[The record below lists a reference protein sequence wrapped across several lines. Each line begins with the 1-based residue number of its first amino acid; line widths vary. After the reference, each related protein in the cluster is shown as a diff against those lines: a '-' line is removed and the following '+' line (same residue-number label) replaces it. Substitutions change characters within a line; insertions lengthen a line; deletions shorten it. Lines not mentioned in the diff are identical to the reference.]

1 MIPYSVFRLQG
12 DCAENRAA
20 GYCKAFVEGGYE
32 GGHMKSDS
40 TVKEKFPLGR
50 FFAWKTR
57 DISLGCMVIILY
69 ASTELGIPVGI
80 IGSLMMASKI
90 FDAVTD
96 LFAGYIIDNTN
107 TRFGKARPYEFAVIG
122 AWISTV
128 ALFSCPPSLSLTVKC
143 VWLFCMYTLTYSIF
157 ATLLYGC
164 QQAYIVR
171 AFKDRETIIKVSSFG
186 GIVST
191 LGASVVSISFPI
203 LIKKIAVTPEGWS
216 RLVLLYAVPLL
227 ILGMLRFLF
236 VKEVYTPGQQ
246 KVQEKTTVRQ
256 IFTMLKKNPYV
267 WDVGIVAGSVQFIMG
282 LKFIVGDIGQYSKLQ
297 AMTILM
303 LVFMFAFPKMIRKMS
318 VGRVVILCSAVGIA
332 GYIVNFFAGSS
343 MAMLMVAF
351 IVTGIASLPG
361 AYLQAPMLMEC
372 SSYNEMLGLP
382 RMDSTS
388 AAVMN
393 FMIKFMNALG
403 AGLMGLLLQASGFI
417 ATKSGEVVTQ
427 PGSAMLMIRIL
438 YSIVPA
444 AALFVVILAAKHFDG
459 LGKKL
464 KENGKQ

>member
-1 MIPYSVFRLQG
+1 MVFKNKG
-12 DCAENRAA
+12 
-20 GYCKAFVEGGYE
+20 V
-32 GGHMKSDS
+32 
-40 TVKEKFPLGR
+40 V
-50 FFAWKTR
+50 
-57 DISLGCMVIILY
+57 
-69 ASTELGIPVGI
+69 PVRHV
-80 IGSLMMASKI
+80 
-90 FDAVTD
+90 FEFNC
-96 LFAGYIIDNTN
+96 FAGPMRLGYGNALQNGSFDCL
-107 TRFGKARPYEFAVIG
+107 RGHIG
-122 AWISTV
+122 
-128 ALFSCPPSLSLTVKC
+128 
-143 VWLFCMYTLTYSIF
+143 
-157 ATLLYGC
+157 
-164 QQAYIVR
+164 
-171 AFKDRETIIKVSSFG
+171 G
-186 GIVST
+186 G
-191 LGASVVSISFPI
+191 FN
-203 LIKKIAVTPEGWS
+203 
-216 RLVLLYAVPLL
+216 VLPV
-227 ILGMLRFLF
+227 
-236 VKEVYTPGQQ
+236 
-246 KVQEKTTVRQ
+246 
-256 IFTMLKKNPYV
+256 
-267 WDVGIVAGSVQFIMG
+267 
-282 LKFIVGDIGQYSKLQ
+282 
-297 AMTILM
+297 
-303 LVFMFAFPKMIRKMS
+303 
-318 VGRVVILCSAVGIA
+318 CSAVGIA

-438 YSIVPA
+438 YSIVPT

>member
-1 MIPYSVFRLQG
+1 MTTVPTRLSYHQKTKIYPYMKKLFLSLMCLASIAVFAQ
-12 DCAENRAA
+12 
-20 GYCKAFVEGGYE
+20 
-32 GGHMKSDS
+32 
-40 TVKEKFPLGR
+40 KEKVPVWKNPSVNQQNRLAR
-50 FFAWKTR
+50 HAHYFAFE
-57 DISLGCMVIILY
+57 SQ
-69 ASTELGIPVGI
+69 ELAAKGDKAE
-80 IGSLMMASKI
+80 SSRYLSME
-90 FDAVTD
+90 
-96 LFAGYIIDNTN
+96 
-107 TRFGKARPYEFAVIG
+107 GK
-122 AWISTV
+122 W
-128 ALFSCPPSLSLTVKC
+128 
-143 VWLFCMYTLTYSIF
+143 
-157 ATLLYGC
+157 
-164 QQAYIVR
+164 
-171 AFKDRETIIKVSSFG
+171 
-186 GIVST
+186 
-191 LGASVVSISFPI
+191 
-203 LIKKIAVTPEGWS
+203 
-216 RLVLLYAVPLL
+216 
-227 ILGMLRFLF
+227 RFLF

-282 LKFIVGDIGQYSKLQ
+282 LGSAQYYFKFIVGDIGQYSKLQ

-303 LVFMFAFPKMIRKMS
+303 LVFLFAFPKMIRKMS

-351 IVTGIASLPG
+351 IVTGISSLPG